1 MQDPALANLL
11 DQHIRTIPDYPKPG
25 IAFRDITTLLKE
37 GEMFATCIDT
47 LKQRYQSLH
56 IEKIAGIEARGFILG
71 AALAYALNVG
81 FVPIRKQG
89 KLPAKTLRQ
98 TYELE
103 YGSDCVEA
111 HVDAVAKNE
120 RVVLIDD
127 LIATG
132 GTAIA
137 STQLLTELGAEIVEC
152 AFLVNL
158 SSLGGQE
165 KLKSAGYEVF
175 CLCDL
180 KD

>member
-1 MQDPALANLL
+1 MHDQALVDLL

-37 GEMFATCIDT
+37 GEIFSTCIDAF
-47 LKQRYQSLH
+47 KQRYQNLR
-56 IEKIAGIEARGFILG
+56 IEKVAGIEARGFVLG

-81 FVPIRKQG
+81 FIPIRKQG
-89 KLPAKTLRQ
+89 KLPGKTLRQ
-98 TYELE
+98 SYELE
-103 YGSDCVEA
+103 YGSDCIEA
-111 HVDAVAKNE
+111 HVDAITKNE

-132 GTAIA
+132 GTAVA
-137 STQLLTELGAEIVEC
+137 STQLLTELGAQIVEC

-158 SSLGGQE
+158 PSVGGQE
-165 KLKSAGYEVF
+165 RLKSAGYEVF

-180 KD
+180 TD